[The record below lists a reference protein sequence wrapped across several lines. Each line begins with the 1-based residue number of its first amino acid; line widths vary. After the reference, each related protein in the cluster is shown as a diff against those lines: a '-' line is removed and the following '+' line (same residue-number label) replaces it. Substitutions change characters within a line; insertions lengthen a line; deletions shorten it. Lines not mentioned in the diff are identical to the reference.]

1 MRSLLFTALLGVV
14 TAMNATHAKDAP
26 HTPLAGS
33 AERKAIL
40 DAARVPPERELG
52 KPVQFVVKQL
62 QVLDGWAFL
71 SASMQGPG
79 GQPFDYHGTRYQEA
93 AEQGLKSD
101 NYVALLKQQQGAWR
115 VQTYSVGPTDVVWAD
130 WSTSQGAPAAL
141 FPGMDGG

>member
-1 MRSLLFTALLGVV
+1 MRSLLLAALLGI
-14 TAMNATHAKDAP
+14 TAMNASHAKDAP
-26 HTPLAGS
+26 HMPPAGS

-40 DAARVPPERELG
+40 DAARVPPEHALG
-52 KPVQFVVKQL
+52 KPVQFVVKHL

-79 GQPFDYHGTRYQEA
+79 GQPVDYRGTRYQEA
-93 AEQGLKSD
+93 AEHGLKSD